1 MKETLTPGAIEGRI
15 TAPASKSYAQRAL
28 AAALLVP
35 RSNDPARWSELRNM
49 GLCNDTSAALD
60 VIRRLGA
67 EVLIDRDTYRVQ
79 GGFLR
84 QSPTELNIGE
94 AGLSARLFTPIA
106 AQSPRPITVS
116 GHGSILKRP
125 VATTMTAPLHA
136 LGATVRCTGDGYLPL
151 TVCGPLR
158 GGTVE
163 VDGSLSSQFITG
175 LLMASPL
182 SAEDTHLV
190 VRQPKSIPYLAMTLE
205 VLRAFGISVSHAAD
219 YTEFIIRGSQQYQPA
234 TYSVEGDW
242 SGASCLLV
250 AGAVASA
257 VGSGVTV
264 DNLNPRSLQADRA
277 MVDALTR
284 AGATMEQTGV
294 DEVTSM
300 EKDAAKLWFTSL
312 TSGIVVGIDK
322 IIMLIALVVFR
333 IGWWATIYCQQILL
347 GMLTIFG
354 PIQWAFSL
362 LPKWEGAWAKWLT
375 RYLTVHFY
383 GAMLY
388 FVGFYVL
395 LLFDIVL
402 CIQVENLTAIT
413 ASEQTMA
420 AYLQNSFFSAGYLM
434 AASIVALKCL
444 NLVPDLA
451 AWMIPEGDT
460 AFSTRNF
467 GEGVAQQA
475 KMTATGAIGTMTR

>member
-1 MKETLTPGAIEGRI
+1 MADNILSDFGINILEEEIDDVIFQTNEFLCDATFTGTQGPFWWIL
-15 TAPASKSYAQRAL
+15 QMCMAL
-28 AAALLVP
+28 AALFAII
-35 RSNDPARWSELRNM
+35 M
-49 GLCNDTSAALD
+49 AAGMAYKMMVKKEPLD
-60 VIRRLGA
+60 VMKLFKPLAVAVIMSWWYPPADTGITNSGSSWCVLDFLSYIPNAIGSYTHDLYQA
-67 EVLIDRDTYRVQ
+67 EALQITDKFEEVQQLIYVRDT
-79 GGFLR
+79 
-84 QSPTELNIGE
+84 
-94 AGLSARLFTPIA
+94 
-106 AQSPRPITVS
+106 
-116 GHGSILKRP
+116 
-125 VATTMTAPLHA
+125 M
-136 LGATVRCTGDGYLPL
+136 
-151 TVCGPLR
+151 
-158 GGTVE
+158 
-163 VDGSLSSQFITG
+163 
-175 LLMASPL
+175 
-182 SAEDTHLV
+182 
-190 VRQPKSIPYLAMTLE
+190 
-205 VLRAFGISVSHAAD
+205 
-219 YTEFIIRGSQQYQPA
+219 YT
-234 TYSVEGDW
+234 
-242 SGASCLLV
+242 
-250 AGAVASA
+250 
-257 VGSGVTV
+257 
-264 DNLNPRSLQADRA
+264 SLQAQADIARSGT
-277 MVDALTR
+277 MDPALVES
-284 AGATMEQTGV
+284 TMEQTGV
-294 DEVTSM
+294 DEVTEM
-300 EKDAAKLWFTSL
+300 EKDASRLWFTSL
-312 TSGIVVGIDK
+312 VSGATVCLDK
-322 IIMLIALVVFR
+322 IVMVVALIVYR

-362 LPKWEGAWAKWLT
+362 LPKWEGAWAKWMT

-475 KMTATGAIGTMTR
+475 KMSATGAMHSLMR

>member
-1 MKETLTPGAIEGRI
+1 MGDDILSDFGIHLLEEEIDDVIFQTNEFLCDATFTGTQGPFWWIL
-15 TAPASKSYAQRAL
+15 QMCMAL
-28 AAALLVP
+28 AALFAII
-35 RSNDPARWSELRNM
+35 M
-49 GLCNDTSAALD
+49 AAGMAYKMMVKKEPLD
-60 VIRRLGA
+60 VMKLFKPLAVAVIMSWWYPPADTGITNSGSSWCVLDFLSYIPNAIGSYTHDLYQA
-67 EVLIDRDTYRVQ
+67 EALQITDKFEEVQQLIYVRDT
-79 GGFLR
+79 
-84 QSPTELNIGE
+84 
-94 AGLSARLFTPIA
+94 
-106 AQSPRPITVS
+106 
-116 GHGSILKRP
+116 
-125 VATTMTAPLHA
+125 M
-136 LGATVRCTGDGYLPL
+136 
-151 TVCGPLR
+151 
-158 GGTVE
+158 
-163 VDGSLSSQFITG
+163 
-175 LLMASPL
+175 
-182 SAEDTHLV
+182 
-190 VRQPKSIPYLAMTLE
+190 
-205 VLRAFGISVSHAAD
+205 
-219 YTEFIIRGSQQYQPA
+219 YT
-234 TYSVEGDW
+234 
-242 SGASCLLV
+242 
-250 AGAVASA
+250 
-257 VGSGVTV
+257 
-264 DNLNPRSLQADRA
+264 SLQAQADIARSGT
-277 MVDALTR
+277 MDPALVES
-284 AGATMEQTGV
+284 TMEQTGV
-294 DEVTSM
+294 EEVTEM
-300 EKDAAKLWFTSL
+300 EKDASRLWFTSL
-312 TSGIVVGIDK
+312 VSGATVCLDK
-322 IIMLIALVVFR
+322 IVMVIALIVYR

-362 LPKWEGAWAKWLT
+362 LPKWEGAWAKWMT

-475 KMTATGAIGTMTR
+475 KMSATGAMHSMMR

>member
-1 MKETLTPGAIEGRI
+1 MLIYSFITDYQAFSLRYKDNATRDKNETKVGKQSANLGKNNEPIQNRLSFLIDCKSVILHHLTILSFPMVR
-15 TAPASKSYAQRAL
+15 PAWDNWWILQMCMAL
-28 AAALLVP
+28 AALFAII
-35 RSNDPARWSELRNM
+35 M
-49 GLCNDTSAALD
+49 AAGMAYKMMVKKEPLD
-60 VIRRLGA
+60 VMKLFKPLAVAVIMSWWYPPADTGITNSGSSWCVLDFLSYIPNAIGSYTHDLYQA
-67 EVLIDRDTYRVQ
+67 EALQITDKFEEVQQLIYVRDT
-79 GGFLR
+79 
-84 QSPTELNIGE
+84 
-94 AGLSARLFTPIA
+94 
-106 AQSPRPITVS
+106 
-116 GHGSILKRP
+116 
-125 VATTMTAPLHA
+125 M
-136 LGATVRCTGDGYLPL
+136 
-151 TVCGPLR
+151 
-158 GGTVE
+158 
-163 VDGSLSSQFITG
+163 
-175 LLMASPL
+175 
-182 SAEDTHLV
+182 
-190 VRQPKSIPYLAMTLE
+190 
-205 VLRAFGISVSHAAD
+205 
-219 YTEFIIRGSQQYQPA
+219 YT
-234 TYSVEGDW
+234 
-242 SGASCLLV
+242 
-250 AGAVASA
+250 
-257 VGSGVTV
+257 
-264 DNLNPRSLQADRA
+264 SLQAQADIARSGT
-277 MVDALTR
+277 MDPALLES
-284 AGATMEQTGV
+284 TMEQTGV
-294 DEVTSM
+294 DEVTEM
-300 EKDAAKLWFTSL
+300 EKDASRLWFTSL
-312 TSGIVVGIDK
+312 VSGATVCLDK
-322 IIMLIALVVFR
+322 IVMVIALIVYR

-362 LPKWEGAWAKWLT
+362 LPKWEGAWAKWMT

-475 KMTATGAIGTMTR
+475 KMSATGAMHSMMR